1 MNKSIYESQNVN
13 EIFSRIKQRYGLKHD
28 AELAKLLGMNPNTLS
43 MHRRRGKPD
52 YERIISACSDSD
64 LNWIFRGERI
74 SEEGVGYPMV
84 DETAAQLKSE
94 LTLAISIL
102 NKVAERF

>member
-1 MNKSIYESQNVN
+1 MNN
-13 EIFSRIKQRYGLKHD
+13 IFSRIKQRYGLKHD
-28 AELAKLLGMNPNTLS
+28 AELAKMLGMNPNTLS

-64 LNWIFRGERI
+64 LNWILRGERI
-74 SEEGVGYPMV
+74 SEDGVRYGFV
-84 DETAAQLKSE
+84 EETAELTKSE
-94 LTLAISIL
+94 LAQAITIL

>member
-13 EIFSRIKQRYGLKHD
+13 NIFSRIKQRYGLKHD

-52 YERIISACSDSD
+52 YERIISVCSDSD

-74 SEEGVGYPMV
+74 SEDGVSYLLA
-84 DETAAQLKSE
+84 DETAALTKSD
-94 LTLAISIL
+94 LTQAISIL